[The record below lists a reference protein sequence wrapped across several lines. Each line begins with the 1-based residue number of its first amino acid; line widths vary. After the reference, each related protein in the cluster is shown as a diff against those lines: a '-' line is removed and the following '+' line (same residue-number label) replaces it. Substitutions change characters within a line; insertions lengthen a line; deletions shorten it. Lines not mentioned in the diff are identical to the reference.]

1 MRFLRTLLYVFI
13 LSCGYGYCQP
23 QIVVCDASTIKESL
37 FGDGLEIENFQVT
50 GFVCKYSGLDSFVS
64 NNCDYGV
71 ILSTGNPSGIFS
83 NIDIM
88 STGGNSFQDIP
99 DGIRNLYN
107 PRNLKLYDAAIIEF
121 DFKLTGGCDGI
132 FFNYVF
138 ASEEY
143 PGNPPETYPGF
154 VCSKYNDKFAFY
166 YANAEKVDGIYV
178 YNNYNNIA
186 TIPGTDISVEIN
198 SINNGICSYKSD
210 NPDYYNP
217 YPELMGKY
225 TNLFVVQDATT
236 SYNGHTVP
244 LSASVKLSPG
254 STYHAYII
262 VADFSDEALDSGVF
276 FKGKGIF
283 GRKCPTISV
292 QCEDGVSTLKVENES
307 NNGTI
312 ISYQWLKN
320 GQPIV
325 GGTGDTYIAQDNSI
339 YSVNITYEDGSFIN
353 VIAPEKECPTINVQ
367 CENGISTLKVENES
381 NNGTIISYQWLK
393 NGQPIVG
400 GTGDTYIAQDN
411 SIYSVNITYEDG
423 SFINVIAP
431 GKRCCPTGGI
441 TINGD
446 VTEGSLSVC
455 KDKVLD
461 IGYTNSNQMTN
472 PQYQWTFTDV
482 SETYT
487 SPNFSITAEKTGTLK
502 LKVTSEECANTIELT
517 TEIHVDLC
525 VGTVCN
531 DCPSRFSPTP
541 GEKYT
546 LSGWVSAEDQIGRM
560 DSFEKVYI
568 LLVFNLIGSD
578 TPDSVKCY
586 PDGNI
591 IDGWQ
596 RISKNFVI
604 PQNAEKM
611 RIALKNESSDNR
623 VYFDD
628 IRFHP
633 FNASVKSYVYDPKTL
648 RLAAELDDE
657 NYATFYEYD
666 EEGALVR
673 IKKETERGV
682 MTIREAR
689 QSKPKNLGNGN

>member
-23 QIVVCDASTIKESL
+23 QVVCCDTSIIKESL
-37 FGDGLEIENFQVT
+37 FGDGLEISHFKMT
-50 GFVCKYSGLDSFVS
+50 DSTICKYSGLTGFDLGDS
-64 NNCDYGV
+64 GV
-71 ILSTGNPSGIFS
+71 ILSTGSPKMALWHGQ
-83 NIDIM
+83 D
-88 STGGNSFQDIP
+88 GNM
-99 DGIRNLYN
+99 GIRITDNENMVPDNIKRLYIN
-107 PRNLKLYDAAIIEF
+107 GYDPEKTMRIHDAAIIEF

-143 PGNPPETYPGF
+143 TSF
-154 VCSKYNDKFAFY
+154 VCSDFNDKFAFY
-166 YANAEKVDGIYV
+166 IAKGKGEDGEIL
-178 YNNYNNIA
+178 NYKNIA
-186 TIPGTDISVEIN
+186 TIPGTNASVEIN
-198 SINNGICSYKSD
+198 SINNGSCGDGYQ
-210 NPDYYNP
+210 PDTIP
-217 YPELMGKY
+217 DY
-225 TNLFVVQDATT
+225 TNLYTEK
-236 SYNGHTVP
+236 YNNIAFNGSTVP
-244 LSASVKLSPG
+244 LSASVKLSPD

-262 VADFSDEALDSGVF
+262 VADFTDWRYDSGVF

-292 QCEDGVSTLKVENES
+292 QCEDGVSTLRVENGS
-307 NNGTI
+307 NNDTI

-325 GGTGDTYIAQDNSI
+325 GGTGDTYIAQDDSI
-339 YSVNITYEDGSFIN
+339 YSVNITYKDSSFIN
-353 VIAPEKECPTINVQ
+353 VIAPGKECPTINVQ

-400 GTGDTYIAQDN
+400 GTGDTYIAQDD

-546 LSGWVSAEDQIGRM
+546 LSGWVSAEDQIGRK
-560 DSFEKVYI
+560 DSFENVYI

-604 PQNAEKM
+604 PQDAEKM

>member
-23 QIVVCDASTIKESL
+23 QVICCDTSIIKKTL
-37 FGDGLEIENFQVT
+37 FGDGLEISHFKMT
-50 GFVCKYSGLDSFVS
+50 DSICKYSGLTGFDLGDS
-64 NNCDYGV
+64 GV
-71 ILSTGNPSGIFS
+71 ILSTGSPKRALSDSQTGNPMSYSSPNDTIQ
-83 NIDIM
+83 IAVDIAE
-88 STGGNSFQDIP
+88 
-99 DGIRNLYN
+99 LY
-107 PRNLKLYDAAIIEF
+107 KDTVAIHDAAIIEF

-143 PGNPPETYPGF
+143 TGYPLDENKGY
-154 VCSKYNDKFAFY
+154 VCSQFNDKFAFY
-166 YANAEKVDGIYV
+166 IAKGEKEIGKIL
-178 YNNYNNIA
+178 NYKNIA
-186 TIPGTDISVEIN
+186 TIPGTNASVEIN
-198 SINNGICSYKSD
+198 SINNGSCGDGYQ
-210 NPDYYNP
+210 PDTIP
-217 YPELMGKY
+217 DY
-225 TNLFVVQDATT
+225 TNLYTEK
-236 SYNGHTVP
+236 YNNIAFNGSTVP
-244 LSASVKLSPG
+244 LSASVKLSPD

-262 VADFSDEALDSGVF
+262 VADFSDNAFDSGVF

-283 GRKCPTISV
+283 GRKCPTIS
-292 QCEDGVSTLKVENES
+292 
-307 NNGTI
+307 
-312 ISYQWLKN
+312 
-320 GQPIV
+320 
-325 GGTGDTYIAQDNSI
+325 
-339 YSVNITYEDGSFIN
+339 
-353 VIAPEKECPTINVQ
+353 VQ

-400 GTGDTYIAQDN
+400 GTGDTYIAQDD

-546 LSGWVSAEDQIGRM
+546 LSGWVSAEDQIGDK

>member
-1 MRFLRTLLYVFI
+1 MVPDNIKRLYI
-13 LSCGYGYCQP
+13 NGYDP
-23 QIVVCDASTIKESL
+23 EKTTRIH
-37 FGDGLEIENFQVT
+37 
-50 GFVCKYSGLDSFVS
+50 
-64 NNCDYGV
+64 
-71 ILSTGNPSGIFS
+71 
-83 NIDIM
+83 
-88 STGGNSFQDIP
+88 
-99 DGIRNLYN
+99 
-107 PRNLKLYDAAIIEF
+107 DAAIIEF

-143 PGNPPETYPGF
+143 KDF
-154 VCSKYNDKFAFY
+154 VCSDFNDKFAFY
-166 YANAEKVDGIYV
+166 IAKGKEEDGEIL
-178 YNNYNNIA
+178 NYKNIA
-186 TIPGTDISVEIN
+186 TIPGTNASVEIN
-198 SINNGICSYKSD
+198 SINNGICGDGYQ
-210 NPDYYNP
+210 PDTIP
-217 YPELMGKY
+217 DY
-225 TNLFVVQDATT
+225 TNLYTEK
-236 SYNGHTVP
+236 YNNIAFNGSTVP
-244 LSASVKLSPG
+244 LSASVKLSPD

-262 VADFSDEALDSGVF
+262 VADFSDWRYDSGVF

-292 QCEDGVSTLKVENES
+292 QCEDGVSTLRVENGS
-307 NNGTI
+307 NNDTI

-325 GGTGDTYIAQDNSI
+325 GGTGDTYTAQDDSI
-339 YSVNITYEDGSFIN
+339 YSVNITYKDSSFIN
-353 VIAPEKECPTINVQ
+353 VIAP
-367 CENGISTLKVENES
+367 
-381 NNGTIISYQWLK
+381 
-393 NGQPIVG
+393 
-400 GTGDTYIAQDN
+400 
-411 SIYSVNITYEDG
+411 
-423 SFINVIAP
+423 
-431 GKRCCPTGGI
+431 KRCCPTGGI

-546 LSGWVSAEDQIGRM
+546 LSGWVSAEDQIGRK
-560 DSFEKVYI
+560 DSFENVYI

-604 PQNAEKM
+604 PQDAEKM

-689 QSKPKNLGNGN
+689 QSKPKN